1 VAGRVHRCPLPLLIP
16 CLAVLAGCGSHAAA
30 TTPEG
35 FTVRRVEEP
44 RLAIALPRRW
54 RSFDRRSKA
63 SAKDIAVRNKSVR
76 AELDVLGRADSP
88 IKLIALAPSKGRS
101 FLTNMNVLQTRVPS
115 SLTFEQLSRN
125 EARQI
130 ELAAHVREMRQDETE
145 LPAGRALRLRYRAPS
160 RAIVHQYFVRHG
172 EFLYIL
178 TYTTSP
184 AAASRYAKIFEM
196 SAHTLTIG

>member
-1 VAGRVHRCPLPLLIP
+1 MAGRVRRCPLLILCLL
-16 CLAVLAGCGSHAAA
+16 LAGCGSHSATT

-44 RLAIALPRRW
+44 RLAIALPRGW

-63 SAKDIAVRNKSVR
+63 SAKDVAVRNESVR
-76 AELDVLGRADSP
+76 AELDVVGRADSP
-88 IKLIALAPSKGRS
+88 IKLIALAPTRGRS

-115 SLTFEQLSRN
+115 SLTFEQLSRH
-125 EARQI
+125 EAKQI
-130 ELAAHVREMRQDETE
+130 ELAAHVKEMRQDETE

-160 RAIVHQYFVRHG
+160 GAVVHQYFLRHG
-172 EFLYIL
+172 KFLYIV

-196 SAHTLTIG
+196 SARTLTIG